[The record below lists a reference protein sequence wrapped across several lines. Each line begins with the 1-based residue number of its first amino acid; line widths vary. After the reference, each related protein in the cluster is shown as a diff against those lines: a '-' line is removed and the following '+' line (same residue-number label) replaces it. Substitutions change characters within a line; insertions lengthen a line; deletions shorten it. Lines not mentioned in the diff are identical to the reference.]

1 MCSWFPVLRK
11 FCFHFD
17 LRSGLYAVATF
28 RTVVWFAFIIVSVAN
43 YAAREQIS
51 KDELTRDDILAGNV
65 TELFSSDQGT
75 SVDEAGKSNANS
87 ADNVDKGAVELTM

>member
-1 MCSWFPVLRK
+1 MCSSFPVLGK

-28 RTVVWFAFIIVSVAN
+28 RTIVWFAFIIFIFIN
-43 YAAREQIS
+43 YATREQIS

-65 TELFSSDQGT
+65 TELFSSDQGA

-87 ADNVDKGAVELTM
+87 AGNVDKGAVELTM